1 MCFMISSRRTG
12 DVYCRCTSRDR
23 KRGPH
28 WPARESTT
36 AVVMSPLEQPHL
48 NIHHLWAH
56 QSCLF
61 GRNAARC
68 GAAACRNI
76 GPASPRSQQHGR
88 EMSETLQQV
97 MFLSGWRP
105 VCGSRVRQFASEP
118 CTFRCSRASCLES
131 TAGRQAKITNSFCRT
146 RKILDLPVSVCV
158 RFLHLVETH
167 QGNVCC
173 NGPACNG
180 SCFSYDVA
188 CDKLRLSCHAV
199 YHAAQSCVAPL
210 RARSACLDRTV
221 PEVTS
226 IVH

>member
-23 KRGPH
+23 KRGLH

-36 AVVMSPLEQPHL
+36 AVVMSPLEQPYL

-76 GPASPRSQQHGR
+76 SPASPRSQQHGR

-97 MFLSGWRP
+97 MFLFGWRP

-118 CTFRCSRASCLES
+118 CTFRCSRASCLAS
-131 TAGRQAKITNSFCRT
+131 TAGRSRSPGHDHKQLLSYSKDPR
-146 RKILDLPVSVCV
+146 P
-158 RFLHLVETH
+158 
-167 QGNVCC
+167 
-173 NGPACNG
+173 
-180 SCFSYDVA
+180 FSE
-188 CDKLRLSCHAV
+188 R
-199 YHAAQSCVAPL
+199 L
-210 RARSACLDRTV
+210 RALSAPGRDSPGQRVLQRSSLQWQLLL
-221 PEVTS
+221 
-226 IVH
+226 I